1 MMFLSIVFAS
11 LLGSLH
17 CAAMCGGIATVAAAG
32 GPGSS
37 RARRLRGAFA
47 YHGGRGLGY
56 VGLGAIAGSFG
67 AGLDRGAMAS
77 LGVQDVAAVVMGAVL
92 LVMALRPWLSRS
104 APLVRLRRTPSRSPV
119 SRWLASVL
127 PRGGA
132 VGCGTVGLLTGAL
145 PCGWLW
151 SFLVVAAG
159 TAHAE
164 HGALVMLAMWLGT
177 LPSLVGVTLLAG
189 LVGPRLGRL
198 APKLTSAVLVVVA
211 IATMTGRLVPH
222 WHADDDEEPTCCH
235 HP

>member
-1 MMFLSIVFAS
+1 MMFLSVVVAS

-32 GPGSS
+32 GPGATRS
-37 RARRLRGAFA
+37 RRIRGAIA
-47 YHGGRGLGY
+47 YHGGRGIGY
-56 VGLGAIAGSFG
+56 VLLGMIAGTFG
-67 AGLDRGAMAS
+67 AGLDRGALAS
-77 LGVQDVAAVVMGAVL
+77 LGVHDVAAVVMGAVL
-92 LVMALRPWLSRS
+92 LVMALRPWLSGRTK
-104 APLVRLRRTPSRSPV
+104 LVRLRRPPSRSPV
-119 SRWLASVL
+119 SRWLAAVL

-132 VGCGTVGLLTGAL
+132 IGCGTVGVLTGAL

-189 LVGPRLGRL
+189 VVGPRLGRL
-198 APKLTSAVLVVVA
+198 APKLTSVVLVVIA
-211 IATMTGRLVPH
+211 IATMTGRLAPH
-222 WHADDDEEPTCCH
+222 WHATDDEEPTCCH